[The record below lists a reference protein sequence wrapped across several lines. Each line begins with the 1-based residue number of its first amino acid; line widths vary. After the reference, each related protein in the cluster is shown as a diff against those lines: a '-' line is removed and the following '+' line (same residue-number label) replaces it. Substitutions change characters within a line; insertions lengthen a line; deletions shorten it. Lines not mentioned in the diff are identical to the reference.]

1 MSHDLMLFSIN
12 TSSLSIKEVA
22 LSYLSTVDNIL
33 FHVQLTNWY
42 QLQSV
47 VNYIIKNCDFFS
59 EVLSV
64 WSIDS

>member
-33 FHVQLTNWY
+33 FHVPLTNWY

-47 VNYIIKNCDFFS
+47 VN
-59 EVLSV
+59 
-64 WSIDS
+64 